1 MIASVLPIYQM
12 YSGSPHVDF
21 FYHVKIPYFS
31 FMYLLFVTYYAWK
44 AAESLDLMEK
54 SWGGHLFKNTM
65 HLTIQP
71 LQINS
76 HHAVLLIPV
85 FLPSSG
91 PKTLNAAL
99 I

>member
-1 MIASVLPIYQM
+1 M

-21 FYHVKIPYFS
+21 FYHVKIPFFS
-31 FMYLLFVTYYAWK
+31 FMYLLFVKYYAWK
-44 AAESLDLMEK
+44 AAKSLDLMEK
-54 SWGGHLFKNTM
+54 SWGWAVGGGGGHLFKNTM